1 MLGYDCF
8 IRVGI
13 LEIREFTFDAL
24 CGYVCTQLFPTLV
37 NHFISLLKKYIYI
50 NINVYLYKVTRIRL
64 SFYRN

>member
-24 CGYVCTQLFPTLV
+24 CGYVCTQLFQLWLTILFLCSK
-37 NHFISLLKKYIYI
+37 NIYI
-50 NINVYLYKVTRIRL
+50 
-64 SFYRN
+64 

>member
-24 CGYVCTQLFPTLV
+24 CGYVCKQLFKLWLTI
-37 NHFISLLKKYIYI
+37 FISFAKKNYLY
-50 NINVYLYKVTRIRL
+50 INVYLYKVTRIRL

>member
-24 CGYVCTQLFPTLV
+24 CGYVCTQLFKKKKTTWV
-37 NHFISLLKKYIYI
+37 DHFISLLKISIYKSLP
-50 NINVYLYKVTRIRL
+50 V
-64 SFYRN
+64 

>member
-13 LEIREFTFDAL
+13 LEIREFTLDAL
-24 CGYVCTQLFPTLV
+24 CGYVCTQLFKLFGYP
-37 NHFISLLKKYIYI
+37 FYFFAKKKYLY
-50 NINVYLYKVTRIRL
+50 INVYLYKVTRIRL

>member
-8 IRVGI
+8 VRVGI

-24 CGYVCTQLFPTLV
+24 CGYVCTQLFKLWLTIFFLC
-37 NHFISLLKKYIYI
+37 LKNLY
-50 NINVYLYKVTRIRL
+50 INVYLYKVTRIRL